1 MTILQGKKKSVFL
14 KSLRAVGKCSDPRV
28 GQSRATSS
36 DRTEVSQHGDLLFV
50 VSHLPR
56 TF

>member
-1 MTILQGKKKSVFL
+1 MTILQEKKKKCVFK
-14 KSLRAVGKCSDPRV
+14 KSVGKCSDPRV